1 MKNAFLGALML
12 VTVACGAYSF
22 PGSPSPSTGTVSGRV
37 ISVPCSPVE
46 PAQNAC
52 AGRPVYDVEI
62 SFQNGGSVEATK
74 TDEKGDYSITLAG
87 GTWKVTLKTYMRVV
101 SGPPS
106 LTVTNGS
113 SIVANYVLD
122 SGIRQPIPQQ

>member
-1 MKNAFLGALML
+1 MKNAFLGALVF

-37 ISVPCSPVE
+37 ISVPCYPVE

-52 AGRPVYDVEI
+52 AGRPAYDIDV
-62 SFQNGGSVEATK
+62 SFQSGGSVEATK
-74 TDEKGDYSITLAG
+74 TDQSGDYSINLAA

-101 SGPPS
+101 SGPQS
-106 LTVTNGS
+106 VTVTKGS
-113 SIVANYVLD
+113 TIVANYVLD
-122 SGIRQPIPQQ
+122 SGIRHPIPQQ